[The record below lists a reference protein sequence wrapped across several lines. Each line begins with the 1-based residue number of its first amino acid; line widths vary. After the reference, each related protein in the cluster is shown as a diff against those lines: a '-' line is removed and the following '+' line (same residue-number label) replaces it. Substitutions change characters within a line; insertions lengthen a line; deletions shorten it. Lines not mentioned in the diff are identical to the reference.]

1 MKKISKLF
9 LLAFTLSISLAA
21 CDTENPQDEFFNSN
35 NNPNGNT
42 NANNVATPDPDI
54 KIPDVSGT
62 NESKP
67 VNALPNIADE
77 ELKGNAQTAG
87 ATAVISLQRTT
98 ASFTGSNVNIL
109 QNQTYGTI
117 VEITNN
123 GTYVIQGTLEQGFV
137 SVSKK
142 EIDVT
147 IILNGVNIYCK
158 NYAAI
163 TCLKKSN
170 VTIELAAGSTNYLT
184 DGGQGASDGKYNYG
198 YDDEEQPN
206 ATLLIRKDLTI
217 KGAGKLIVNGNLNN
231 GIGTRANLKIEG
243 GNIYVSALN
252 NAIKGNDNIT
262 ISGGSFALVSQQDAI
277 KSEEIGEGLGN
288 INITGGNFAISSV
301 QDAIQAS
308 TNLTVSNAAMK
319 IKTGGGSSAKAT
331 TASAKGLKAKGA
343 LTIHSGTF
351 DIDSNDDAVHSDNT
365 ITINDGTLTIASG
378 DDAIHADN
386 HLTINNGIIN
396 ISKCY
401 EGLESQN
408 ITLNGGNVKIQ
419 SSDDGINISEGRDA
433 SGATQNRPNQGRPG
447 GFGGGGFGVVDG
459 TLTITGGEY
468 YINSSGDG
476 IDSNGN
482 IVISGGNIIIMGPT
496 SNADAAFDYDG
507 AATMTGGTLI
517 ALGSSQMAQQPGSSS
532 TQCSVLVKFSNNVA
546 AGSEIKLETSSGALI
561 IGIATLKSA
570 RCLAFCS
577 PLLQKGTTYKVSANG
592 SVLKTF
598 TINNTISTLN

>member
-1 MKKISKLF
+1 MRNFNFF
-9 LLAFTLSISLAA
+9 LVFVLSISLSA
-21 CDTENPQDEFFNSN
+21 CITDNPQNDFIDRN
-35 NNPNGNT
+35 NEYNGGSIT
-42 NANNVATPDPDI
+42 TPDSSI
-54 KIPDVSGT
+54 KSPDVSGIV
-62 NESKP
+62 ESKP
-67 VNALPNIADE
+67 VNALPNITDE
-77 ELKGNAQTAG
+77 ELRGNAQIAG
-87 ATAVISLQRTT
+87 ATAIISLQRTT
-98 ASFTGSNVNIL
+98 ASFTGSNVNVL

-142 EIDVT
+142 DLNVT

-184 DGGQGASDGKYNYG
+184 DGGQGASNGKYNYG

-217 KGAGKLIVNGNLNN
+217 KGTGKLIVNGNLNN
-231 GIGTRANLKIEG
+231 GIGSRANLKIEE

-262 ISGGSFALVSQQDAI
+262 ISGGSFALVSQEDGI
-277 KSEEIGEGLGN
+277 KSEEIDEGLGN
-288 INITGGNFAISSV
+288 INIIGGEFSISSV

-308 TNLTVSNAAMK
+308 TNLIISNAVMK
-319 IKTGGGSSAKAT
+319 IKTSGGSSAKT
-331 TASAKGLKAKGA
+331 TTESAKGLKAAKS
-343 LTIHSGTF
+343 LTIHSGTL
-351 DIDSNDDAVHSDNT
+351 DIDSNDDCIHSDSI

-378 DDAIHADN
+378 DDGIHADK

-408 ITLNGGNVKIQ
+408 ITLKGGIIKIL
-419 SSDDGINISEGRDA
+419 SSDDGINIAEGRDA
-433 SGATQNRPNQGRPG
+433 SGSTQNRPNQGRPG
-447 GFGGGGFGVVDG
+447 GGGGGFGGVING

-482 IVISGGNIIIMGPT
+482 IVISGGNILIMGPT

-507 AATMTGGTLI
+507 TATMTGGTLV

-532 TQCSVLVKFSNNVA
+532 TQYSVLIKFSNNVA
-546 AGSEIKLETSSGALI
+546 AGSEIKLETNSGVLI
-561 IGIATLKSA
+561 VGITTLKST
-570 RCLAFCS
+570 RSLVVCS
-577 PLLQKGTTYKVSANG
+577 PLLQKGTSYKVIANG

-598 TINNTISTLN
+598 TINNTITNVN